1 MRKVRRKGRKRMFIN
16 KRQHSVPECLAYD
29 LDCKHT
35 WDILCR
41 VPVLTGN
48 LAKAEESDVA
58 IPL

>member
-1 MRKVRRKGRKRMFIN
+1 MFIN